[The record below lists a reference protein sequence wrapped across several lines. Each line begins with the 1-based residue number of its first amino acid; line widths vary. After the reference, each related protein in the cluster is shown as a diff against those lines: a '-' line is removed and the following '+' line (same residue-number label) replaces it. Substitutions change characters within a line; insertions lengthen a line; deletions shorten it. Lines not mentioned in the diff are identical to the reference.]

1 MILDKV
7 YVAAQQFFKILCCCY
22 MIIEFR
28 GHSHKDVH
36 IAAVMMLSTG
46 HRPKQSHSRDT
57 KPRLQLV
64 GMALQDT
71 DILSLSL

>member
-7 YVAAQQFFKILCCCY
+7 NVTAKLFFQILCCCY
-22 MIIEFR
+22 MIIEFWW
-28 GHSHKDVH
+28 HSHKDVH
-36 IAAVMMLSTG
+36 IAAIMMLSTG

-71 DILSLSL
+71 DILF